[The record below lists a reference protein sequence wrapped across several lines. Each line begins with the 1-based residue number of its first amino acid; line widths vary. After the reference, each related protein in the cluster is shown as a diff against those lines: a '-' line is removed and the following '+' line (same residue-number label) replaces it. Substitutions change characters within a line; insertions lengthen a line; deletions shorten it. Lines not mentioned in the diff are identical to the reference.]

1 MQDAVAPT
9 EGGTLL
15 RVDLTPGADE
25 DVFPSGFNEWRDC
38 VEARVRAPPQDGEAN
53 RALVG
58 LVAEH
63 FDLPSAAVRIKS
75 GRTARR
81 KTLFLSGVDVAEVA
95 ATVEGVQPP

>member
-25 DVFPSGFNEWRDC
+25 DVFPSGFNEWRNC

-53 RALVG
+53 RALLE

-63 FDLPSAAVRIKS
+63 LDLPGDAVHIKT

-81 KTLFLSGVDVAEVA
+81 KTLFLSGVEVADVAA
-95 ATVEGVQPP
+95 AVEGVQRS